1 MDGKSQ
7 EESIAE
13 LRGYWE
19 FAAVCQ
25 FLHLFKRGL
34 KQEEFDTEELELQ
47 LVSSPLDYRLIEL
60 HIILLRTL
68 LGSLNARLVTTESW
82 RTYLLR
88 EWMKHEQ
95 DSDVQLEGVEYEN
108 LSLRSRIIILH
119 YLCEW
124 QFDNNEKFRAAIGAE
139 DDETEWRVAPV
150 GTDAKG
156 NTYWLFDDN
165 RLYKEA
171 PTTAPKGRSKKNARG
186 KPTWE
191 LECVTIDDWQAF
203 PERFKKSRS
212 SVEKAFYEWLTEEA
226 VPKLLS
232 DYQAREKVKKI
243 EEALNNRKRSS
254 RLQMREIEK
263 MELERQI
270 QERQQTK
277 QSERLRKQ
285 EENKRHQEEQ
295 QRALRL
301 EAREQRIAE
310 REAKLSRSQRGSPAL
325 SNPAIMPTL
334 DEVAAAQS
342 IKLREPRVSTRQRKK
357 RESED
362 DEAWYFDCLC
372 GVHGDNLDD
381 GTPMIA
387 CGRCNVWQHI
397 KCLARA
403 NGEDGDAAD
412 IEKWE
417 KMDFTCKGC
426 LERRDKPPVAAS
438 ANGPDT
444 TDTSDEAPFSGSADG
459 GVAQDEP
466 SPKRI
471 KLDVHANGANSHFT
485 SPQRPIPAAGNNLS
499 GVTFT
504 HQLPGMLMLASQSGG
519 APLNLP
525 HPASPAYY
533 QPYPSASVLPNGI
546 TDAAEHVAPVITL
559 VSTPPITAPSPPA
572 PSLPLPPPPPADT
585 ASAAAFLATLAQ
597 GHRTQQAGPDH
608 DSVAFPAPVSLV
620 PSPQQVQHSHQHD
633 QAHIVRR

>member
-1 MDGKSQ
+1 MD
-7 EESIAE
+7 ESIAE

-34 KQEEFDTEELELQ
+34 RQEEFREFDTEELEMQ
-47 LVSSPLDYRLIEL
+47 LVTTPLDYRLIEL

-82 RTYLLR
+82 RHYLSR
-88 EWMKHEQ
+88 EWTRHDEET
-95 DSDVQLEGVEYEN
+95 DVELEGVEYED
-108 LSLRSRIIILH
+108 LPLRSKVIILH

-124 QFDNNEKFRAAIGAE
+124 QFDNNEKFRAALGE

-171 PTTAPKGRSKKNARG
+171 PSTAPKGRSKKNARG

-191 LECVTIDDWQAF
+191 LACITIEDWQAF

-212 SVEKAFYEWLTEEA
+212 AAEKAFYMWLTEEA
-226 VPKLLS
+226 VPKLL
-232 DYQAREKVKKI
+232 AHHEEKEKQRKL
-243 EEALNNRKRSS
+243 EEAQINRKRSS
-254 RLQMREIEK
+254 RLQMREIER
-263 MELERQI
+263 MELERQS
-270 QERQQTK
+270 QEQKQTK

-285 EENKRHQEEQ
+285 EEIKRQQEEQ

-310 REAKLSRSQRGSPAL
+310 REAKLSRSQRASPAL
-325 SNPAIMPTL
+325 PAPAVMPTL

-342 IKLREPRVSTRQRKK
+342 IKMREPRSSARQRKK
-357 RESED
+357 QETD

-426 LERRDKPPVAAS
+426 QERRDKTRAVS
-438 ANGPDT
+438 QNGPDT
-444 TDTSDEAPFSGSADG
+444 RYDAPCLGTPHGAPQG
-459 GVAQDEP
+459 EP

-471 KLDVHANGANSHFT
+471 KLDSHTNGTTA
-485 SPQRPIPAAGNNLS
+485 SPQRQHQATPVAGNGLP
-499 GVTFT
+499 GVGFN

-533 QPYPSASVLPNGI
+533 QPYPGATVLPNGI
-546 TDAAEHVAPVITL
+546 TDAADHTAPIVTP
-559 VSTPPITAPSPPA
+559 VGTPPATAPATPV
-572 PSLPLPPPPPADT
+572 PSLPLAPPTPADT

-597 GHRTQQAGPDH
+597 GHKTPQPGPDH

-620 PSPQQVQHSHQHD
+620 PSPHQIQQSHEHD
-633 QAHIVRR
+633 QAHIAPR